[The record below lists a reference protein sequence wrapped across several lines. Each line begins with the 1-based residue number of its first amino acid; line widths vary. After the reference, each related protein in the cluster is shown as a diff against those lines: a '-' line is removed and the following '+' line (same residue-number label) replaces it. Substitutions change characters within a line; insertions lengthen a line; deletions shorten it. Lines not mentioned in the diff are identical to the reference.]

1 MVRWLGSCDGVVPL
15 HGTWIEERLED
26 TTWSALAMFCW
37 DGDTSLCRP
46 SPPYNDSKD
55 HKINISCIYHVD
67 QYQISKYRII
77 YAWNIYFQSSRSDSQ
92 PLSDPSIQITLV
104 LRRPFF
110 CCGKQPL
117 SLMAL
122 LTVRSSGLP
131 MHGDGGGG
139 GSSHCA
145 SPNQSPKSMVGKFEL
160 IDLPISW
167 DNDPAI
173 RERIRN
179 GLNLCA
185 AYDPKTGELVSKY
198 VDGTPENL
206 RVNAPV
212 LKPIVTLMRQ
222 NDLQLPAIDK
232 LISSVDEFFQLAKL
246 TRSMDDCYQEAWAI
260 RRLIGK
266 LKRYTYRNLPP
277 QDCFGLLP
285 GINKQI
291 KIKDSKNLFF
301 FLKGNYCLGGI
312 VNYLTFHIATQR
324 WPQHSLESPVLLI
337 AQDGTIQGLLEALG
351 FSIKAALRGRVWKYI
366 TS

>member
-1 MVRWLGSCDGVVPL
+1 M
-15 HGTWIEERLED
+15 
-26 TTWSALAMFCW
+26 
-37 DGDTSLCRP
+37 
-46 SPPYNDSKD
+46 
-55 HKINISCIYHVD
+55 
-67 QYQISKYRII
+67 
-77 YAWNIYFQSSRSDSQ
+77 
-92 PLSDPSIQITLV
+92 
-104 LRRPFF
+104 
-110 CCGKQPL
+110 
-117 SLMAL
+117 
-122 LTVRSSGLP
+122 
-131 MHGDGGGG
+131 
-139 GSSHCA
+139 
-145 SPNQSPKSMVGKFEL
+145 GKFEL

-301 FLKGNYCLGGI
+301 FLKG
-312 VNYLTFHIATQR
+312 
-324 WPQHSLESPVLLI
+324 
-337 AQDGTIQGLLEALG
+337 
-351 FSIKAALRGRVWKYI
+351 I
-366 TS
+366 TV

>member
-1 MVRWLGSCDGVVPL
+1 
-15 HGTWIEERLED
+15 
-26 TTWSALAMFCW
+26 
-37 DGDTSLCRP
+37 
-46 SPPYNDSKD
+46 
-55 HKINISCIYHVD
+55 
-67 QYQISKYRII
+67 
-77 YAWNIYFQSSRSDSQ
+77 
-92 PLSDPSIQITLV
+92 
-104 LRRPFF
+104 
-110 CCGKQPL
+110 
-117 SLMAL
+117 MAL

-351 FSIKAALRGRVWKYI
+351 FSIKAALRGRV
-366 TS
+366 